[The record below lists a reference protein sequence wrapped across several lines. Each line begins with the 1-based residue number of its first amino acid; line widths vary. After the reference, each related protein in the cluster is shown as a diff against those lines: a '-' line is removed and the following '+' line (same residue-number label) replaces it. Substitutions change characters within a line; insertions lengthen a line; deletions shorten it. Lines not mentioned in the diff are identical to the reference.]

1 MRALL
6 LAALLLGF
14 AAPATAEQLISSISR
29 QEVSITSSFQGETL
43 TFFGNIEPEPGA
55 PQQVLTGPYHI
66 VIVITGPLQDRVVR
80 RKSNFFGIWLNSRE
94 ARFDGLPSFFHILS
108 DTKLTNVTNQ
118 AALDDLMISLVRQ
131 AQVTAADDWEAGQAF
146 SLPVVRLMEEKG
158 LFGTH
163 ELAVQFRS
171 DTFYSAQVVLA
182 SDAPPGPYLAHTY
195 LFKDGALIAERTEGF
210 SVRKTGF
217 ERFLGLAAVQQPL
230 LYGIAAVILALFT
243 GWLGGVVFR
252 R

>member
-1 MRALL
+1 MRAFLLALL
-6 LAALLLGF
+6 LIGCV
-14 AAPATAEQLISSISR
+14 APASAEQLISSISR

-66 VIVITGPLQDRVVR
+66 VIVVTGPLQDRVVR

-94 ARFDGLPSFFHILS
+94 ARFDGIPSFFHILS
-108 DTKLTNVTNQ
+108 DAKLTSIAEQSV
-118 AALDDLMISLVRQ
+118 LDGLMISLTRQ
-131 AQVTAADDWEAGQAF
+131 AQVAGAGNWEAGQAF
-146 SLPVVRLMEEKG
+146 SEPVVRLMEERG
-158 LFGTH
+158 LFGEH
-163 ELAVQFRS
+163 EQAVQFRS

-182 SDAPPGPYLAHTY
+182 SDVPPGPYLAHTY
-195 LFKDGALIAERTEGF
+195 LFKNGTLIAEGTEGF
-210 SVRKTGF
+210 SVRKSGF

-230 LYGIAAVILALFT
+230 LYGIAAVVLALFT